1 MIESAVMH
9 HDASTRTGLPHS
21 RTYALLVVAM
31 LFYGMSFISTKIL
44 LEVLGPVAILLIR
57 ITISAI
63 ILSLIDRGRAGGA
76 SVSRSDLKWFA
87 LVALFQPVL
96 YFLAENFGL
105 QRVSA
110 SAASII
116 IGTIPVVTPVIAAPI
131 LRERLSPLNLAGLVV
146 SSVGVALIVLEG
158 RARPDI
164 EPVGIGLL
172 FVAVVAAAAYAV
184 AVRAVPRRYSA
195 LTIVRMQNVLG
206 VLMVLPVF
214 LLLEAP
220 SLFAA
225 AADAMPAALQ
235 SSPGL
240 GALLGGAITDNRA
253 VLGHLLFLAVFPST
267 LSFLFLSSGIRAV
280 GAARANAFAN
290 LVPIFTALFSFLLLD
305 ERVTLMTL
313 SGMAIVIAG
322 VSLAQIRGA
331 HAATT

>member
-1 MIESAVMH
+1 MH
-9 HDASTRTGLPHS
+9 AEPVTHTRTHTRLGHS
-21 RTYALLVVAM
+21 RTYMLLVIAM
-31 LFYGMSFISTKIL
+31 LFYGMSFISTKIV

-63 ILSLIDRGRAGGA
+63 ILSLIDRRRGDEAK
-76 SVSRSDLKWFA
+76 VSRGDLKWFA

-110 SAASII
+110 SAASIV

-131 LRERLSPLNLAGLVV
+131 LRERLSPLNIAGLFISLAGVT
-146 SSVGVALIVLEG
+146 LIVLEG
-158 RARPDI
+158 RARPDV
-164 EPVGIGLL
+164 EPTGIALL

-220 SLFAA
+220 PLFAA
-225 AADAMPAALQ
+225 PAAATLTAVPWF
-235 SSPGL
+235 SGF
-240 GALLGGAITDNRA
+240 GALVVTTIAENRSA
-253 VLGHLLFLAVFPST
+253 VGHLLFLAVFPST

-290 LVPIFTALFSFLLLD
+290 LVPMFTALFSFLLLD

-313 SGMAIVIAG
+313 SGMAVVIAG
-322 VSLAQIRGA
+322 VSLAQVRGA
-331 HAATT
+331 RVASA